1 VSVDSNPLTEEQA
14 RLVENVRAIVEM
26 KRELGA
32 ERLLLEV
39 VDLLLMHLAIKKV
52 NEETE
57 P

>member
-1 VSVDSNPLTEEQA
+1 MSVDSNPLTEEQA